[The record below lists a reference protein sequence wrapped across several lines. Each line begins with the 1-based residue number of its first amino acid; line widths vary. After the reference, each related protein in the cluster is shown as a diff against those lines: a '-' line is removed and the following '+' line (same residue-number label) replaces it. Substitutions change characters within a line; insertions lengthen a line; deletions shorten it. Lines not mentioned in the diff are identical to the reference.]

1 MSIWSYNGAIKQLLL
16 PNALCAQKYFV
27 QLSLR
32 MKVRK
37 NSFSIKLSVKNI
49 IGVITFT

>member
-1 MSIWSYNGAIKQLLL
+1 MSIWSYNRAIEQLLL
-16 PNALCAQKYFV
+16 PNALCAQKNFV

-32 MKVRK
+32 TKVRK